1 MTAISH
7 PGDGLP
13 GKAGA
18 QLAEPP
24 ARSAASPAARRDL
37 LRSPALQGAAALALY
52 LLVWLLTSAR
62 TLIEHLSWA
71 QLDQKSMDPNFY
83 VWGLRWW
90 PYAIGHALDPFYT
103 HQIGAP
109 AGHSLVWV
117 TTAPPVALLAV
128 PLTLIAGPLVS
139 FNLLTAIA
147 LPVSA
152 WAAFVL
158 CRRLTGK
165 FWPAV
170 VGGAVFGFS
179 AYEVNH
185 AAAGQLNLIYSVL
198 LPILGYL
205 IVVWRD
211 GGMKTRTFVILAG
224 LVMALQFY
232 LMMETFADLTAILAV
247 SLLVGFAV
255 AGREARP
262 AVVRLGKFLGLAYV
276 IAAALAA
283 PYVAY
288 VLSAKAPKLT
298 VISGLDLASL
308 VVPRPQ
314 NTFGISWLTLAANGP
329 VRESEAGY
337 VGLPLLVLVVLLAVT
352 YWSSKMVRFL
362 TCMLGFIIVAAFGP
376 VLYLEGRRVGKLPWA
391 ALWRLPILRNAYP
404 SRLMLFAYLVLA
416 VATALY
422 LAGPARRIR
431 WARWPLAALVIAFI
445 ALDTPG
451 VSAAHHS
458 TVPSFISS
466 GEYRR
471 QLRPG
476 EIVTVVSQ
484 IGNAGMLWQARSD
497 FYMRIAGGY
506 INQAITHGSD
516 LPDVV
521 QDLSSATTADVAQFE
536 HFVRAD
542 HVGAILLD
550 AGHEPK
556 WVGIFWRMGL
566 KGHRIGDVVV
576 YQTHGCEACRLL
588 APAKVMAKRTHVRA
602 RLT

>member
-7 PGDGLP
+7 PEDGLP
-13 GKAGA
+13 GNAGA

-24 ARSAASPAARRDL
+24 RQLAASPAARRDL
-37 LRSPALQGAAALALY
+37 LGSPALQGAAAFALY
-52 LLVWLLTSAR
+52 LLVWLLTAAR
-62 TLIEHLSWA
+62 TLIEHSSWA

-90 PYAIGHALDPFYT
+90 PYAIGHALNPLYT
-103 HQIGAP
+103 HQIAAP
-109 AGHSLVWV
+109 TGHSLAWV
-117 TTAPPVALLAV
+117 TTAPPVSLLAV
-128 PLTLIAGPLVS
+128 PLTLIAGPLAS
-139 FNLLTAIA
+139 FNLLTAVA

-165 FWPAV
+165 FWPAL

-185 AAAGQLNLIYSVL
+185 GAAGQLNLIYSL
-198 LPILGYL
+198 MLPILGYL
-205 IVVWRD
+205 VVVWRD
-211 GGMKTRTFVILAG
+211 GAIRTRTFVILAG
-224 LVMALQFY
+224 LAMALQFY

-247 SLLVGFAV
+247 SLLVGFGL
-255 AGREARP
+255 AGRDGRP
-262 AVVRLGKFLGLAYV
+262 AVVRLAKFLGLAYV
-276 IAAALAA
+276 IAAVLAA

-288 VLSAKAPKLT
+288 VLSAKAPKLA

-314 NTFGISWLTLAANGP
+314 NTFGISWLALAANGP
-329 VRESEAGY
+329 VRQSEAGY
-337 VGLPLLVLVVLLAVT
+337 VGLPLLILVVLLAVS

-362 TCMLGFIIVAAFGP
+362 TCMLAFIIVAAFGP

-451 VSAAHHS
+451 IDATHHS
-458 TVPSFISS
+458 TVPAFISS
-466 GEYRR
+466 GEYQR

-476 EIVTVVSQ
+476 EIVTVVSEV
-484 IGNAGMLWQARSD
+484 GNAGMLWQAQSD

-506 INQAITHGSD
+506 INQSITHGSD

-521 QDLSSATTADVAQFE
+521 QDLSSATSAGVAQFE
-536 HFVRAD
+536 RFVRAD
-542 HVGAILLD
+542 HVGAVLLD
-550 AGHEPK
+550 ARHEPK
-556 WVGIFWRMGL
+556 WVGIFRRMGL
-566 KGHRIGDVVV
+566 DGHRIGNVVV
-576 YQTHGCEACRLL
+576 YQTHGCEACRPLGQ
-588 APAKVMAKRTHVRA
+588 AKVMAERTHVRSHVS
-602 RLT
+602 